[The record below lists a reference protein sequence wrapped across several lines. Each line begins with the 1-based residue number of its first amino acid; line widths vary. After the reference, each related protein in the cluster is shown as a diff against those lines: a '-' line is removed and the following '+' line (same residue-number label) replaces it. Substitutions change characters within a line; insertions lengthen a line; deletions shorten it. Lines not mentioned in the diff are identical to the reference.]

1 MSRRGRRTRTDR
13 PTGAAADARCTI
25 TVCRGCCCGTPAKV
39 PRLDH
44 DAQLADLRSAL
55 AGAAMVRRTDCL
67 DACERA
73 NVIVVQPSPE
83 GRRAGGRPV
92 WLGQVNDPGA
102 TADIAAW
109 IAAGGPGLA
118 DPPGVLDLYAFQ
130 PSRRVRHELED

>member
-1 MSRRGRRTRTDR
+1 MSRRSKKATPTGTAATR
-13 PTGAAADARCTI
+13 PTV
-25 TVCRGCCCGTPAKV
+25 TVCRGCCCGTLAKV

-44 DAQLADLRSAL
+44 DAQLADLRTSL
-55 AGAAMVRRTDCL
+55 AGVASVRRTDCL

-73 NVIVVQPSPE
+73 NVVVIQPSAA

-102 TADIAAW
+102 AADIATW
-109 IAAGGPGLA
+109 VRDGGPGVA
-118 DPPGVLDLYAFQ
+118 EAPEILDLYTFT